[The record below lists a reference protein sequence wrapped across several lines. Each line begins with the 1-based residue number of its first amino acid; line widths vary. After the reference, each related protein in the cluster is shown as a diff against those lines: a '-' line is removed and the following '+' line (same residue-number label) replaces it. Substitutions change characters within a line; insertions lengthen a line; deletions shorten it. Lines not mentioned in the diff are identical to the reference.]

1 MQRLIEGYR
10 LFHRTYYRRHRE
22 MFDQLAQGQSPKA
35 MVISC
40 CDSRVDPGLIF
51 NAAPGEI
58 FTLRNVAALVP
69 PFSPDGNYHGTS
81 AAIEFA
87 VCSLNVEH
95 IIVLGHARCGGI
107 SALLGAHEGEF
118 IGPWMRMAEP
128 ARNVALAQ
136 VGDADHDLLHRVCE
150 LETIKISLANLAEF
164 PWICERVAAGKLTL
178 HGWYFDIEKGELLT
192 IETASGAFERVV

>member
-1 MQRLIEGYR
+1 MHRLIEGYR
-10 LFHRTYYRRHRE
+10 QFHQTYYQKHRD

-51 NAAPGEI
+51 DALPGEI
-58 FTLRNVAALVP
+58 FTLRNVANLVP

-107 SALLGAHEGEF
+107 TALLGAHEGEF

-128 ARNVALAQ
+128 ARDIALAQ
-136 VGDADHDLLHRVCE
+136 VGDQNHELLHRVCE
-150 LETIKISLANLAEF
+150 LETIKLSLANLAAF
-164 PWICERVAAGKLTL
+164 PFVQQRVGAGRLTL
-178 HGWYFDIEKGELLT
+178 HGWYFDIEKGELLAV
-192 IETASGAFERVV
+192 EEENGNFERVV

>member
-1 MQRLIEGYR
+1 MRRLIEGYR
-10 LFHRTYYRRHRE
+10 LFHQTYYQQNRE

-58 FTLRNVAALVP
+58 FSLRNVANLVP
-69 PFSPDGNYHGTS
+69 PFSPDGNNHGTS

-95 IIVLGHARCGGI
+95 IIVLGHAHCGGV
-107 SALLGAHEGEF
+107 SALLGAHEGDF
-118 IGPWMRMAEP
+118 IGPWMKTAEP
-128 ARNVALAQ
+128 AREAALAQ
-136 VGDADHDLLHRVCE
+136 VGPDDSERLHRVCE
-150 LETIKISLANLAEF
+150 LETVKLSLANLAEF
-164 PWICERVAAGKLTL
+164 PWIRERLAAGKLFL

-192 IETASGAFERVV
+192 TDNDEGGFQRVV